1 MKVTSQSQVRIQ
13 PSSTLLQCHN
23 QTILVKVSQGFTS
36 NQFMFLFK
44 SLLLHSSE
52 RCHRRVVNAKV
63 VTTVSN
69 VHECLRPS
77 SSLLP
82 CSTKTKEPPNGTVA
96 VGFWFR
102 RTDIKVISRVLK
114 IDWTT
119 LTANIG
125 GAMGLYL
132 GWGLLDIVLKM
143 YHYLIKLI
151 VFLSRYFLKPPI
163 DLD

>member
-1 MKVTSQSQVRIQ
+1 M
-13 PSSTLLQCHN
+13 
-23 QTILVKVSQGFTS
+23 
-36 NQFMFLFK
+36 
-44 SLLLHSSE
+44 
-52 RCHRRVVNAKV
+52 NAKV
-63 VTTVSN
+63 VTTISN
-69 VHECLRPS
+69 AHECLRPS

-82 CSTKTKEPPNGTVA
+82 CSTKEPSNGTVV

-102 RTDIKVISRVLK
+102 KTDIKVISRVLK

-143 YHYLIKLI
+143 YHNLIKMF
-151 VFLSRYFLKPPI
+151 VFLSRYFLKTPI
-163 DLD
+163 DSD